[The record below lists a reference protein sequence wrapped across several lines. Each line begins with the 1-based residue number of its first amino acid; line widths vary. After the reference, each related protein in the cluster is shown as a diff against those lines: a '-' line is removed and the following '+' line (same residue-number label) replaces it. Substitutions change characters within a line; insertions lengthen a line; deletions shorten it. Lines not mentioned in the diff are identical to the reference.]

1 MLLLT
6 RSICFENVQIKSIFT
21 NSDGCISRFIIGM
34 CIQLLFPE
42 PLSVPITIS
51 DASMMTETMNIG
63 RAKRDIIA
71 S

>member
-1 MLLLT
+1 
-6 RSICFENVQIKSIFT
+6 
-21 NSDGCISRFIIGM
+21 M